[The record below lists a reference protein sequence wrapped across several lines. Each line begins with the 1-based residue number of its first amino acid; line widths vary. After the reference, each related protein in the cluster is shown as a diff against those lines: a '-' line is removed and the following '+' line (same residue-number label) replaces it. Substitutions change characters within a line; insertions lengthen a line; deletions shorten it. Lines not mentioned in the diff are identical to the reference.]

1 MKFFLS
7 GEIDGTRPLDA
18 IDKKFR
24 VSRELVTNKLTPIL
38 ESNDYGNAVKE
49 LSIIPIIVKQPKEM
63 DDDGWFRERKLF
75 KRKRSSAD
83 FRLRIDYD
91 QFCNGDDKARIDLI
105 VKNIINSV
113 KILSSRA
120 TKDFDGERL
129 EADILNAFK

>member
-63 DDDGWFRERKLF
+63 DDEGWFRERKLF
-75 KRKRSSAD
+75 KRKSSSAD

-113 KILSSRA
+113 QILRSRA

>member
-7 GEIDGTRPLDA
+7 GEIDGTKHLDA

-24 VSRELVTNKLTPIL
+24 VSSELVTNKLTPIL

-63 DDDGWFRERKLF
+63 DDESWFRERKLF
-75 KRKRSSAD
+75 KRKSSSAD

-113 KILSSRA
+113 QILRSRA

-129 EADILNAFK
+129 EADILNVFK